1 LTRKLLL
8 LNLILLAAAAWAVVQ
23 LRAQYQAASR
33 RDAAMLGQKLKPAP
47 PPPYTPLLQ
56 VPPVVATAYSDIAQK
71 MLFDKSRNPVV
82 VVEPPPSPPPK
93 IMPPLPVLHGMMN
106 IGDGIIGVF
115 SEKENTPD
123 RDLRPGETIGQF
135 KLVSVN
141 PQEVVLEWDGVRIS
155 KRPDE
160 LERRKIADNGPA
172 GAVAAPAAS
181 PVTTVINVAPA
192 PGADVGAG
200 LRACTPGDK
209 APAGTVVDG
218 YRKVESDTPFGKACR
233 WEPAK

>member
-1 LTRKLLL
+1 MTRKLLF
-8 LNLILLAAAAWAVVQ
+8 LNLILLATVAWAVVQ
-23 LRAQYQAASR
+23 FRAQYLAASQ
-33 RDAAMLGQKLKPAP
+33 RDASMLGQTLKPAP
-47 PPPYTPLLQ
+47 PPPYAPLSQ
-56 VPPVVATAYSDIAQK
+56 VPPVVATAYADIAQK
-71 MLFDKSRNPVV
+71 MLFDKSSNPVV

-93 IMPPLPVLHGMMN
+93 PMPPLPVLHGMMN
-106 IGDGIIGVF
+106 LGDGITAVF

-123 RDLRPGETIGQF
+123 RDLHAGETIGQF

-141 PQEVVLEWDGVRIS
+141 PQEVVLEWDGKRIS

-160 LERRKIADNGPA
+160 LERRKITDNAPA
-172 GAVAAPAAS
+172 AGVAAPAAPS
-181 PVTTVINVAPA
+181 VATVLNVAPA
-192 PGADVGAG
+192 PGADVGG
-200 LRACTPGDK
+200 GVRACAPGDK